1 LLPASVHE
9 RLPQRHMARFVV
21 EVVGGLDFSELVKA
35 YRGLGSAFYHPGK
48 LLGLL
53 VYDYA
58 TKAFSSRALE
68 RATYD

>member
-1 LLPASVHE
+1 
-9 RLPQRHMARFVV
+9 VV

-35 YRGLGSAFYHPGK
+35 YRGVGSAFIIPGM

-53 VYDYA
+53 VNSYA